1 MTYTDTYAD
10 TFKNRIRVIIHNQL
24 KLFRDENHYYKKNIT
39 FQIVFPMVSY
49 LISQKQRI
57 SLLHVIIVKN
67 HLQDFFF
74 QNNILV
80 IL

>member
-39 FQIVFPMVSY
+39 FQIVFAM
-49 LISQKQRI
+49 
-57 SLLHVIIVKN
+57 
-67 HLQDFFF
+67 
-74 QNNILV
+74 
-80 IL
+80 

>member
-1 MTYTDTYAD
+1 VQNSMTYTDTYAD
-10 TFKNRIRVIIHNQL
+10 TFKNGIRVIIHNQF
-24 KLFRDENHYYKKNIT
+24 KLFCDENHYYKKNIT

-67 HLQDFFF
+67 HLQEFFF
-74 QNNILV
+74 KI
-80 IL
+80 IY